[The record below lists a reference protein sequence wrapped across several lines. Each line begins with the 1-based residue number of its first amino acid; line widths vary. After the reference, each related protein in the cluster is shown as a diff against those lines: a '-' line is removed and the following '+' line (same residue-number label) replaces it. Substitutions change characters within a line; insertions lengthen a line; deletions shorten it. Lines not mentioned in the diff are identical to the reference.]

1 MSKISK
7 QLLNRIAIIAD
18 GDFPES
24 EFPRHLIRTAS
35 AVVCCDGAVEK
46 YVEFSGGKLPDAVVG
61 DMDSLRTA
69 ARDAVPAEEKAR
81 DREGRATLEKIADIC
96 IQIDEQDDCDLAKA
110 VHYACSRWAS
120 ASLVQIF
127 GATGRCEDHT
137 IGNYG
142 HLMQFSRDLKGRNFE
157 LISDYT
163 TAFVMTD
170 SDTFDCGE
178 GRTISFFTADN
189 SLRVSSKGLQWPL
202 DGVVFDYWWKAT
214 RNRAV
219 EDRISLKFNHPSALL
234 VILN

>member
-1 MSKISK
+1 ME
-7 QLLNRIAIIAD
+7 RIAIIAD

-24 EFPRHLIRTAS
+24 EFPRYLIRTAS
-35 AVVCCDGAVEK
+35 AVVCCDGAVKK

-61 DMDSLRTA
+61 DMDS
-69 ARDAVPAEEKAR
+69 AEWTEKYAGISHR
-81 DREGRATLEKIADIC
+81 IE
-96 IQIDEQDDCDLAKA
+96 EQESNDLSKA
-110 VHYACSRWAS
+110 VRFACREWPEAE
-120 ASLVQIF
+120 LVQIF

-142 HLMQFSRDLKGRNFE
+142 QLMQLSIDLKGRNFE

-178 GRTISFFTADN
+178 GRTISFFTPDN
-189 SLRVSSKGLQWPL
+189 SLRISSKGLQWPL

-214 RNRAV
+214 RNRAT
-219 EDRISLKFNHPSALL
+219 EDRISLRFNHPSALL